1 MGLKLNRH
9 NNIGEV
15 KSTEKQLTRK
25 VVRGRDLAQGLDL
38 IPVPDIDEDDA
49 VVLQTLLDVVE
60 IEVRLASRK
69 PDQAKKQQGQFE
81 EVGHF
86 GSVFVTFC
94 HLTLTL
100 SRDNRKFFYQF

>member
-1 MGLKLNRH
+1 M
-9 NNIGEV
+9 
-15 KSTEKQLTRK
+15 
-25 VVRGRDLAQGLDL
+25 RGRDLAQGLDL
-38 IPVPDIDEDDA
+38 VPVPDIDEDDA

-60 IEVRLASRK
+60 VEVLLPASRK
-69 PDQAKKQQGQFE
+69 PGQGKKQQGQFE

-94 HLTLTL
+94 HLKLTL

>member
-1 MGLKLNRH
+1 M
-9 NNIGEV
+9 
-15 KSTEKQLTRK
+15 
-25 VVRGRDLAQGLDL
+25 RGRDLAQGLDL

-60 IEVRLASRK
+60 VEVLLPASRK
-69 PDQAKKQQGQFE
+69 PDQGKKQQGQFE